1 MYTMTE
7 AVDILE
13 GRAARYGGDLKDI
26 LSITPQELWDNPA
39 ELIEFWDNKD
49 LSHILPK
56 SIYPEYA
63 NDWSNIVPEDSDL
76 NRARGAEIMTDAEIS
91 AADIDAQLDA
101 TQIDVFI
108 AGDSV
113 ENLEILM
120 DAVV

>member
-1 MYTMTE
+1 MTE
-7 AVDILE
+7 AIDILE

-39 ELIEFWDNKD
+39 ELVEFWDGKD

-63 NDWSNIVPEDSDL
+63 NDWSNIVPEDPDL
-76 NRARGAEIMTDAEIS
+76 NRARGAEIMTDAEVS
-91 AADIDAQLDA
+91 AADIDSQLDA
-101 TQIDVFI
+101 MRIDVFI
-108 AGDSV
+108 EGDSV

>member
-1 MYTMTE
+1 MTE
-7 AVDILE
+7 AIDILE

-26 LSITPQELWDNPA
+26 LTITPQELWDNPA

-76 NRARGAEIMTDAEIS
+76 NRARGAVTMTGDEVS

-108 AGDSV
+108 DGDS
-113 ENLEILM
+113 LEHLEVLM
-120 DAVV
+120 EAVV